1 MNAPPFRKVVEHG
14 HAVVADGR
22 DTQPELAEFSLIL
35 LQLDQLGFAIRSPV
49 RGPEEHHDG
58 ALGTQQ
64 TA

>member
-22 DTQPELAEFSLIL
+22 YTQAELAEFSLIL
-35 LQLDQLGFAIRSPV
+35 LQLDQLGLAVRSPV
-49 RGPEEHHDG
+49 SGPEKHHNG